1 MRVVLD
7 TNVLVAAAGSS
18 TGASAWLLT
27 QADQGKVS
35 PLATTALL
43 LEYEDVLSRPK
54 TELITGRSAQDLRR
68 IFVTLA
74 ALTEPVH
81 IRWRYRPLLGDPSDE
96 MVLEAALNGLA
107 PYIVTHNVRDF
118 VGASAFG
125 ISVITPGDF
134 ARRFRA

>member
-43 LEYEDVLSRPK
+43 LEYDHRP
-54 TELITGRSAQDLRR
+54 ERPGPAADFRDPGGSHGTGA
-68 IFVTLA
+68 
-74 ALTEPVH
+74 
-81 IRWRYRPLLGDPSDE
+81 Y
-96 MVLEAALNGLA
+96 
-107 PYIVTHNVRDF
+107 
-118 VGASAFG
+118 
-125 ISVITPGDF
+125 SVAI
-134 ARRFRA
+134 